1 MTSST
6 VTKHNIANNTIPQ
19 WQPATWED
27 YLAYRDDQNLE
38 RVKLFFNAGYLLI
51 EMGAEGINHAVVSN
65 LFPILFFLW
74 FSRTPGRAFKCMGRC
89 QLEKQNQRSTAPDR
103 VLYTG
108 ENAPSW
114 QEGEPRR
121 IDLSQSRVPDLVGEV
136 ADTTLATDLDE
147 KKQLYAALE
156 IPEYWVTDVKGKR
169 VLAFRLQED
178 GKYRQCEYSLALEGL
193 PISVL
198 DETLERLSQGDR
210 VSAAMWFSQQIANL

>member
-1 MTSST
+1 MISST
-6 VTKHNIANNTIPQ
+6 LTKHNTVYRTIPQ

-27 YLAYRDDQNLE
+27 YLAYRDDQSLE
-38 RVKLFFNAGYLLI
+38 RVKLFFNAGYLFV

-74 FSRTPGRAFKCMGRC
+74 FSRTPGQTFKCMGRC
-89 QLEKQNQRSTAPDR
+89 QLEKPNQKSTAPDQ
-103 VLYTG
+103 VLYIG

-114 QEGEPRR
+114 KEGEPRR

-147 KKQLYAALE
+147 KKQLYAALK
-156 IPEYWVTDVKGKR
+156 IPEYWVTNVKGKQ

-178 GKYRQCEYSLALEGL
+178 GKYRQCVYSVVLEGL
-193 PISVL
+193 PISL
-198 DETLERLSQGDR
+198 LNDTLEQLSQGDHI
-210 VSAAMWFSQQIANL
+210 SAALWFSQEIANL

>member
-6 VTKHNIANNTIPQ
+6 VTN
-19 WQPATWED
+19 
-27 YLAYRDDQNLE
+27 
-38 RVKLFFNAGYLLI
+38 
-51 EMGAEGINHAVVSN
+51 
-65 LFPILFFLW
+65 
-74 FSRTPGRAFKCMGRC
+74 
-89 QLEKQNQRSTAPDR
+89 
-103 VLYTG
+103 
-108 ENAPSW
+108 
-114 QEGEPRR
+114 
-121 IDLSQSRVPDLVGEV
+121 
-136 ADTTLATDLDE
+136 LATDLDE